1 MTSYKICCS
10 LEVSMLGTAVSIF
23 LLHFREFDGT
33 GKTSEGK
40 PENNGGFSLAKEE
53 WKDHLPDLSSTLAA
67 FLGSASISLMK
78 KNQFVFFFLYFSYSH
93 APAHRGKAELSHFYY
108 ITCCFSTIL
117 CLKL

>member
-1 MTSYKICCS
+1 
-10 LEVSMLGTAVSIF
+10 MLGTAVSIF
-23 LLHFREFDGT
+23 LLHFRKFDGT

-78 KNQFVFFFLYFSYSH
+78 KKSVFFFPLFF
-93 APAHRGKAELSHFYY
+93 LF
-108 ITCCFSTIL
+108 TCPSAQREG
-117 CLKL
+117 